1 MPSPY
6 STTQINGI
14 LPKLIDKGVNL
25 GVAQSRFF
33 QEMDK
38 VKKINK
44 MNPGGLYTPY
54 TVSENNTAFGVAEG
68 GPILSGSAPEYAMGV
83 TQLRQ
88 HWSSM
93 IWTGALE
100 RIRNDYLTELQ
111 RDPQFEGVAM
121 PKLLNAAGNLA
132 VKDLV
137 FSSLKMYG
145 RRENWFALQ
154 GTDKSAIG
162 VVTATP
168 GSDVAQFSWDTTN
181 QGNRLFDK
189 DQQIQFFSPGGVQ
202 RVAGLPSVGSSLY
215 STVSAAVDKT
225 AASGATGPVQF
236 DTLPTVGAGATELH
250 VGDTAVF
257 RNSYGLMPTGFIH
270 YIDDTGSF
278 KGITRSTNPAI
289 FSSVITRLSGSPSIA
304 PSHIREQ
311 LSQMESKMG
320 YGVNFGLQIWMNK
333 TQYFN
338 WETQVYNSPFVRQIG
353 AGKVGKVDLSVGE
366 LEWDGHPFRTDPDV
380 PPGHV
385 NFINF
390 MTWRKVTQTPLQ
402 PYMFDND
409 SYIVNPINSYGE
421 RLDQRQ
427 STIFSEYNWDCVD
440 PRSNGR
446 IEGLAFNR
454 IHV

>member
-1 MPSPY
+1 MPTPF
-6 STTQINGI
+6 STTQINAT
-14 LPKLIDKGVNL
+14 LPKIIERGVNL

-33 QEMDK
+33 KEMNK
-38 VKKINK
+38 VQKINK
-44 MNPGGLYTPY
+44 MNPGGLYSPF
-54 TVSENNTAFGVAEG
+54 TVSENNTAFAVAEG

-93 IWTGALE
+93 VWTGALE
-100 RIRNDYLTELQ
+100 RIRNEYLTELQ
-111 RDPQFEGVAM
+111 RNPEYEGVAM
-121 PKLLNAAGNLA
+121 PKLANAAANLA
-132 VKDLV
+132 VRDLV
-137 FSSLKMYG
+137 FSTLKMYA

-162 VVTATP
+162 VVTGLP
-168 GSDVAQFSWDTTN
+168 GSNVVQFSWDTTN

-189 DQQIQFFSPGGVQ
+189 DQQIQFFSPGGAQ
-202 RVAGLPSVGSSLY
+202 RTAGLPSVGSSLY
-215 STVSAAVDKT
+215 STVTTAVDKT

-236 DTLPTVGAGATELH
+236 DTIPTSGIA

-257 RNSYGLMPTGFIH
+257 RNSYGLMPQGFIH
-270 YIDDTGSF
+270 YVDDTGSF

-320 YGVNFGLQIWMNK
+320 YGVDFGMQIWMNK

-338 WETQVYNSPFVRQIG
+338 WETQVYNSPFTRQIS
-353 AGKVGKVDLSVGE
+353 AEKVGKVDLSVGR
-366 LEWDGHPFRTDPDV
+366 LMWDGHEFMTDPDV

-390 MTWRKVTQTPLQ
+390 NTWRKVTQTPLQ

-454 IHV
+454 IHI